1 MFSSLKKLSNVFIVC
16 AILFIPVGISV
27 ISNLHAKSYYFGWII
42 SPVIFSIALL
52 FIALAVAVRK
62 IASEFESDAKI
73 NISRIVELE
82 KACGKADEFEKRL
95 SKLEKQL
102 YEMTK

>member
-16 AILFIPVGISV
+16 AILFIVVGIFV
-27 ISNLHAKSYYFGWII
+27 IHNLSGKSYYFGDII
-42 SPVIFSIALL
+42 SPVIFAVPLL

-62 IASEFESDAKI
+62 IASELGSEAKV
-73 NISRIVELE
+73 NISRMDELE
-82 KACGKADEFEKRL
+82 KARGKIDELEKRL
-95 SKLEKQL
+95 GKLEKGL